1 MAQVENVIEKD
12 SLTTLFQANAL
23 LENLDASP
31 DLDHTTDKIAI
42 ENLKR
47 HHLTT
52 KDMALESGLM
62 ETNATTQSQKDFSDH
77 DKKRKDRHYITEVLI
92 QMEEARQNL
101 ENMRNLIDM
110 RLEEV
115 NTKLVIAH
123 EERDTL
129 QEEADVVQ
137 DALDNFETSGE
148 FELNE
153 DGSFKNDVL
162 ESAIREYE
170 EKHGKIDRDNTALL
184 NHILTLKLAE
194 YNEQIT
200 SKDRDIEQLER
211 DRQYYTDLDEQLD
224 DAEAKLNSDDPNVRQ
239 EGLDEIEAL
248 DDEVKLGL
256 TVGKQIDAQSE
267 AETEALNEELTAQVV
282 VTTAPKF

>member
-1 MAQVENVIEKD
+1 MK
-12 SLTTLFQANAL
+12 
-23 LENLDASP
+23 
-31 DLDHTTDKIAI
+31 
-42 ENLKR
+42 
-47 HHLTT
+47 
-52 KDMALESGLM
+52 
-62 ETNATTQSQKDFSDH
+62 
-77 DKKRKDRHYITEVLI
+77 
-92 QMEEARQNL
+92 
-101 ENMRNLIDM
+101 
-110 RLEEV
+110 
-115 NTKLVIAH
+115 
-123 EERDTL
+123 
-129 QEEADVVQ
+129 
-137 DALDNFETSGE
+137 GE